1 MCRVLMKP
9 PPFFYIADEPL
20 TKGRSRRTGRWNR
33 IWFCE
38 NKSFGDEDYDA
49 GKTWKY
55 CSDILRSTHKY
66 ACRQIMKFSKQKV
79 NWPNRLEHTL
89 SLSNITEKPV
99 LSNIFTSSLRLC

>member
-55 CSDILRSTHKY
+55 C
-66 ACRQIMKFSKQKV
+66 
-79 NWPNRLEHTL
+79 
-89 SLSNITEKPV
+89 
-99 LSNIFTSSLRLC
+99 